1 MQRSGRCVKSD
12 IGRHAAFEQSIVQAR
27 VIRAVRNKAAV
38 HHNIQKVGFR
48 RKGHL
53 LPHSVCSVI
62 PIGAKPPKEKIM
74 FTKKPTICV
83 GAMSGTSLDGVDG
96 AQITT
101 DGEDIFEFG
110 PTRYVGYSTQEKQA
124 LQEVLGKWADEKG
137 LECAHDLIHRKHF
150 QVLSQFPKAALF
162 GFHGQ
167 TLAHDPKSKR
177 THQLGD
183 GQVLADALGRP
194 VAWDFRSADIG
205 LGGEGAPMAPFFH
218 FACAK
223 WITAKAPLVI
233 LNLGGVGNL
242 TWIDPSKTRP
252 EDQGALLAFD
262 TGPANA
268 PINDMMHQRLGLDMD
283 REGAL
288 AAKGFVL
295 HGALEV
301 FLRDPY
307 FWRVPPK
314 SLDRNAFVTLF
325 DLVKD
330 LSDADAVAT
339 LTAICAECVLSALDF
354 CPSPPERI
362 LVTGGGRHNK
372 VMMQMI
378 AAGATCPVIPVEE
391 VGLDGDMLEAQA
403 FAYLAMRVARGL
415 ATSGPT
421 TTGVAMLTGG
431 GILSP
436 A

>member
-1 MQRSGRCVKSD
+1 
-12 IGRHAAFEQSIVQAR
+12 
-27 VIRAVRNKAAV
+27 
-38 HHNIQKVGFR
+38 
-48 RKGHL
+48 
-53 LPHSVCSVI
+53 
-62 PIGAKPPKEKIM
+62 M

-101 DGEDIFEFG
+101 DGEEIFDFG
-110 PTRYVGYSTQEKQA
+110 LTLYAGYSAQEKQV
-124 LQEVLGKWADEKG
+124 LHEVLGKWADEEG
-137 LECAHDLIHRKHF
+137 LERARALVHHKHL
-150 QVLSQFPKAALF
+150 QVLSQFPRAALF

-167 TLAHDPKSKR
+167 TLAHDPKSQR

-183 GQVLADALGRP
+183 GQALADALGLP
-194 VAWDFRSADIG
+194 VAWDFRSADVG
-205 LGGEGAPMAPFFH
+205 LGGQGAPLAPFFH

-223 WITAKAPLVI
+223 WIAANAPLAI

-242 TWIDPSKTRP
+242 TWIDPSKTKP

-268 PINDMMHQRLGLDMD
+268 PINDMMRQRLGLDMD
-283 REGAL
+283 RDGVL
-288 AAKGFVL
+288 AAKGRVL
-295 HGALEV
+295 EGVLEV

-307 FWRVPPK
+307 FRKIPPK
-314 SLDRNAFVTLF
+314 SLDRNAFAIVV

-330 LSDADAVAT
+330 YSDADAMAT
-339 LTAICAECVLSALDF
+339 LTAICATSVISGLEF

-362 LVTGGGRHNK
+362 LVTGGGRHNP

-378 AAGATCPVIPVEE
+378 AAGAACPVIPVEE
-391 VGLDGDMLEAQA
+391 VGLNGDMLEAQA

-415 ATSGPT
+415 ATSGPN

-431 GILSP
+431 GILSSG
-436 A
+436 